1 MHTAGD
7 NPGRM
12 RLIRT
17 SIIVAV
23 VLVAVLMIS
32 YIAYIAEVEPIQLI
46 ELPIELLGAGGLMVA
61 GSRFLAPESG
71 TLEIE

>member
-12 RLIRT
+12 RLTRT
-17 SIIVAV
+17 FIIVAV

-32 YIAYIAEVEPIQLI
+32 YIAEVEPIQLI
-46 ELPIELLGAGGLMVA
+46 KLPIELLGAGGLMVA
-61 GSRFLAPESG
+61 ESRFLAPESG

>member
-12 RLIRT
+12 RFTRT
-17 SIIVAV
+17 FIIVAV
-23 VLVAVLMIS
+23 LLFVAVLMIS
-32 YIAYIAEVEPIQLI
+32 YIAEVGPIQLI
-46 ELPIELLGAGGLMVA
+46 KLPIELLGAGGLMVA

-71 TLEIE
+71 TLAIE